1 MSMKYILV
9 SLLVLS
15 GCSKSLSPQ
24 EIADIQELYNI
35 AQRNEKVVVE
45 ALNKLVDRVD
55 RLEKK

>member
-1 MSMKYILV
+1 MKYILV